1 MLKLKYLFNNEDLA
15 EMLVRNWEC
24 DGQSPDVFT
33 TYRISSNATYSFHF
47 NGKTQFL
54 RFAPTSEKYLENLLA
69 ELDFISYLRSKE
81 YGVLEAVE
89 SKSGEKLV
97 EVQTPWGE
105 YYATVF
111 KQVPGVPISETDL
124 NNHIIFTYGKS
135 LGKLHRLSSEYHPV
149 QSDRWS
155 YCDILT
161 SIETILMDLPHE
173 TLAIKETK
181 LLQEYFKSIPR
192 LKSNFGLIHYD
203 FEYDNVF
210 YDAQSQSCYVIDF
223 DDAMYHWYVMD
234 IERTLDSLQDC
245 ILPELFQ
252 EKKECFLDGY
262 RTEFEIQDDM
272 MALLPAFKRFA
283 DLYGYVRI
291 LKSTE
296 DQWNH
301 EPEWLV
307 GLRGRLMEA
316 LKNKSRY
323 FGMNL

>member
-15 EMLVRNWEC
+15 EMLVRNWEYA
-24 DGQSPDVFT
+24 GKSPDVFT
-33 TYRISSNATYSFHF
+33 TYRISSNATYSFQF
-47 NGKTQFL
+47 KGKTQFL
-54 RFAPTSEKYLENLLA
+54 RFAPTSEKCRENLLA

-81 YGVLEAVE
+81 YSVLEAME
-89 SKSGEKLV
+89 SKSGEKLM
-97 EVQTPWGE
+97 EVQTPWGK

-124 NNHIIFTYGKS
+124 NDHIMFDYGKS

-149 QSDRWS
+149 QSKRWS
-155 YCDILT
+155 FRDVLA
-161 SIETILMDLPHE
+161 SIESTLIDLPHE
-173 TLAIKETK
+173 SLALKETK
-181 LLQEYFKSIPR
+181 LLKEYFQTIPKS
-192 LKSNFGLIHYD
+192 KNNFGLIHYD

-210 YDAQSQSCYVIDF
+210 FDTKSQSCYVIDF

-262 RTEFEIQDDM
+262 RTEFDIQDDM

-301 EPEWLV
+301 EPAWLV

-323 FGMNL
+323 FGMDL

>member
-33 TYRISSNATYSFHF
+33 TYRISSNATYAFQF
-47 NGKTQFL
+47 RDKAQFL
-54 RFAPTSEKYLENLLA
+54 RFAPTSEKSRENLLA

-105 YYATVF
+105 YYASVF
-111 KQVPGVPISETDL
+111 KQVPGIPISETDL
-124 NNHIIFTYGKS
+124 NDHIFFSYGKS
-135 LGKLHRLSSEYHPV
+135 LGKLHRLSSEYQPL
-149 QSDRWS
+149 QSRRWS
-155 YCDILT
+155 FNDVLT
-161 SIETILMDLPHE
+161 SIELILMDFPHE
-173 TLAIKETK
+173 TLALKETK
-181 LLQEYFKSIPR
+181 LLQGYFQTIPKS
-192 LKSNFGLIHYD
+192 KNNFGLIHYD

-210 YDAQSQSCYVIDF
+210 YDAESQSCHVIDF

-234 IERTLDSLQDC
+234 IEQTLNSLQDC

-252 EKKECFLDGY
+252 EKKEFFLDGY
-262 RTEFEIQDDM
+262 QTEFEIQGDM
-272 MALLPAFKRFA
+272 LALLPAFRRFA

-291 LKSTE
+291 LKSSE
-296 DQWNH
+296 EQWNH

-316 LKNKSRY
+316 MKNKSRY
-323 FGMNL
+323 FGMDL

>member
-15 EMLVRNWEC
+15 EMLVSNWEY
-24 DGQSPDVFT
+24 DGQSPDLFK
-33 TYRISSNATYSFHF
+33 TYRISSNATYSYQF

-54 RFAPTSEKYLENLLA
+54 RFAPTSEKCRENLLA

-81 YGVLEAVE
+81 YGVLEVVE

-97 EVQTPWGE
+97 EVQTPWGK

-111 KQVPGVPISETDL
+111 KQVPGVPISETEL
-124 NNHIIFTYGKS
+124 NDHIMFNYGKS

-149 QSDRWS
+149 QSKRWS
-155 YCDILT
+155 FSDVLA
-161 SIETILMDLPHE
+161 SIESVLMDLPHE
-173 TLAIKETK
+173 TLALKETK
-181 LLQEYFKSIPR
+181 LLKDYFKSLPKT
-192 LKSNFGLIHYD
+192 KSHFGLIHYD

-210 YDAQSQSCYVIDF
+210 YDTKSQYCHVIDF

-234 IERTLDSLQDC
+234 IEQTLDSLQDC
-245 ILPELFQ
+245 IPPEKYQ

-272 MALLPAFKRFA
+272 LPLLSAFRRFA

-307 GLRGRLMEA
+307 GLRGGLIEA
-316 LKNKSRY
+316 MKNKSKC
-323 FGMNL
+323 FGKDL

>member
-33 TYRISSNATYSFHF
+33 TYRISSNATYSFQF
-47 NGKTQFL
+47 RDKTQFL
-54 RFAPTSEKYLENLLA
+54 RFAPTSEKSRENLLA

-124 NNHIIFTYGKS
+124 NDHIMFDYGKS

-149 QSDRWS
+149 QSKRWS
-155 YCDILT
+155 FRDVLA
-161 SIETILMDLPHE
+161 SIESTLIDFPHE
-173 TLAIKETK
+173 SLALKETK
-181 LLQEYFKSIPR
+181 LLQDYFQTIPKS
-192 LKSNFGLIHYD
+192 KNNFGLIHYD

-210 YDAQSQSCYVIDF
+210 FDTKSQSCYVIDF

-262 RTEFEIQDDM
+262 RTEFEIQDEM

-316 LKNKSRY
+316 MKNKSRY
-323 FGMNL
+323 FGMDL